1 MMVHSNWA
9 ISKQL
14 YEIEQREVSFTR
26 IIYIL
31 MDTIARGSWQK
42 SMKQKFGNPVT
53 RKRKITLM
61 TDFIDVKFG
70 YYPLVFMF
78 YGRILNRKID
88 HLQEC

>member
-1 MMVHSNWA
+1 
-9 ISKQL
+9 
-14 YEIEQREVSFTR
+14 
-26 IIYIL
+26 
-31 MDTIARGSWQK
+31 
-42 SMKQKFGNPVT
+42 MKQKFGNPVT